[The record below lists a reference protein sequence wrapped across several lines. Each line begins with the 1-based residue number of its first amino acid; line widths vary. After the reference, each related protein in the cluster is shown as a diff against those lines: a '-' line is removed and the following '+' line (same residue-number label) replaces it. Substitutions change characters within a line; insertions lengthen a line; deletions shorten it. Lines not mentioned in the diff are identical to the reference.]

1 MTSTLVARAP
11 AANTTRTEAPRT
23 DASAPKSGLVLGII
37 LTTYL
42 MIILDATIVI
52 TALPK
57 IHVALG
63 FSATGLTWVQN
74 AYTLTFGGFLLLGA
88 RAGDILGRRRVFVAG
103 IALFTVASLM
113 GGLAQTSSWLL
124 IARAVQGIGAAIAA
138 PSTLALLQISFRE
151 GPERAK
157 AIGAYS
163 AVAGAGGSVGLV
175 LGGMLT
181 TWVSWRWGLFI
192 NVPIGAAL
200 VFLAPRYLPESE
212 RSTGHFDLAGA
223 ATSTLGMTAL
233 VYGFVRAAAAGW
245 GNRVTVASFV
255 AGAALLGAFILT
267 EKRAEQPITPLHLF
281 ADRQRL
287 GAYITR
293 VLVVSG
299 MFAMFFFLTQF
310 LQGVDHDS
318 ALGAGLAFLPVT
330 AVMFGAAR
338 LAPRLAPRVG
348 NTRLLIAGVSTAAVG
363 MAWLSRIGVH
373 TPYFP
378 QIAVPMLLL
387 GLGIG
392 TALTPLTT
400 AGVAGVDPK
409 DAGAAS
415 GVVNVAQQL
424 GSSLGLGILVTVFA
438 AASRGATRH
447 PVGSTVAVQAQ
458 NELAHA
464 VSTSLRGSA
473 IFLALGLAV
482 VVALMRRPRATE
494 SLAVVDIEADFDTE
508 VIPAPTTLAHLAPV
522 ATGQGGY
529 PSPAGAMTA
538 TSSFMHADSHVS
550 AERFMAPESDATEQR
565 KCS

>member
-1 MTSTLVARAP
+1 MSSTLIERAP
-11 AANTTRTEAPRT
+11 VRPTRSPQG
-23 DASAPKSGLVLGII
+23 SAPNPKLVLGII
-37 LTTYL
+37 LATYL

-57 IHVALG
+57 IHRALG
-63 FSATGLTWVQN
+63 FSSTGLSWVQN
-74 AYTLTFGGFLLLGA
+74 AYTLTFGGLLLLGA

-103 IALFTVASLM
+103 IVVFTLASLM
-113 GGLAQTSSWLL
+113 GGLAQSATWLL
-124 IARAVQGIGAAIAA
+124 AARAVQGMGAAIAA

-163 AVAGAGGSVGLV
+163 AVAGGGGSVGLV

-181 TWVSWRWGLFI
+181 SWVSWRWGLFI
-192 NVPIGAAL
+192 NVPIGVAL

-212 RSTGHFDLAGA
+212 RSHGHFDLAGA
-223 ATSTLGMTAL
+223 ATSTLGMTSL
-233 VYGFVRAAAAGW
+233 VYGFVRAASAGW
-245 GNRVTVASFV
+245 GNRITVASFV
-255 AGAALLGAFILT
+255 AGAFLLGAFALT
-267 EKRAEQPITPLHLF
+267 EMRAEQPITPLHLF
-281 ADRQRL
+281 ASRERA
-287 GAYITR
+287 GAYAAR

-310 LQGVDHDS
+310 FQGVRGFS
-318 ALGAGLAFLPVT
+318 ALQAGLAFLPVT

-338 LAPRLAPRVG
+338 LAPRIAPRVG
-348 NTRLLIAGVSTAAVG
+348 NSRLLLGGVFLALAGMV
-363 MAWLSRIGVH
+363 WLSRI
-373 TPYFP
+373 TADTAYFP
-378 QIAVPMLLL
+378 QIALPMLLL

-400 AGVAGVDPK
+400 AGMAGVDPK

-438 AASRGATRH
+438 AASRAAAH
-447 PVGSTVAVQAQ
+447 HVAGVSAHVQATHQ
-458 NELAHA
+458 LAHA

-473 IFLALGLAV
+473 IFLTLALV
-482 VVALMRRPRATE
+482 VVAVVMRRP
-494 SLAVVDIEADFDTE
+494 SSSVPVAVGQPVS
-508 VIPAPTTLAHLAPV
+508 PAPQVSSVHMFPPRRVWAPSLGDTAANRSATDFLYPDV
-522 ATGQGGY
+522 A
-529 PSPAGAMTA
+529 
-538 TSSFMHADSHVS
+538 ADG
-550 AERFMAPESDATEQR
+550 ER